1 MLFFVAI
8 TKVLKHTILR
18 PKTNG
23 AANSVCKILFLFS
36 HITPGRESKI
46 EASSPTEKENVFF
59 LLAGE
64 KEGSAGCSLSQPTP
78 TIVLPNKSR
87 EMNLKKKIQRDKEN
101 DKKVQGQCFVD

>member
-59 LLAGE
+59 SVG
-64 KEGSAGCSLSQPTP
+64 G
-78 TIVLPNKSR
+78 
-87 EMNLKKKIQRDKEN
+87 
-101 DKKVQGQCFVD
+101 